1 MHSNWESKGKM
12 PMNPFNELADELE
25 YEIALMFVYT
35 NVYGAEIY
43 KDPLGRYTF
52 KSAEHRTPFN
62 ETPMVNYQGDQ
73 YMGTDGARYVVTK
86 YPDLVDA
93 LGVLQTDKVPIF
105 EQMADSLQEHDGR
118 SNRMNDPG
126 TPTFHFN
133 QHLEKLFSDWNVE
146 KKIKVTK
153 VFQDDPLQ
161 EVFCDSEDVYYATT
175 KLQHL

>member
-1 MHSNWESKGKM
+1 MNLRSGRQIRATNAEIASKISTQGSGIRSVVGNLESTLECLTSDTHSESTQFTEANMDNDLEMSRDMHSNWELKGKT

-43 KDPLGRYTF
+43 KEDPLGHYTF

-73 YMGTDGARYVVTK
+73 YMGTDEARYVVTK

-93 LGVLQTDKVPIF
+93 LGVLQTDKVPTF
-105 EQMADSLQEHDGR
+105 E
-118 SNRMNDPG
+118 
-126 TPTFHFN
+126 
-133 QHLEKLFSDWNVE
+133 
-146 KKIKVTK
+146 
-153 VFQDDPLQ
+153 
-161 EVFCDSEDVYYATT
+161 
-175 KLQHL
+175 